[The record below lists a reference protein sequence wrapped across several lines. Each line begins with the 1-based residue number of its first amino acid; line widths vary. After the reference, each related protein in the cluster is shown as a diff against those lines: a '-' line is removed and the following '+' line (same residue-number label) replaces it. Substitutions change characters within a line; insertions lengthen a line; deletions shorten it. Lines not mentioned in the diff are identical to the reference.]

1 LQLETNE
8 QSAIAWESAPVNPT
22 VYSYSKGFTGARK
35 PILHVSRRNL
45 NPNNELKR
53 KFGSKVVQNE
63 QRYCPF

>member
-1 LQLETNE
+1 LQLEKNE
-8 QSAIAWESAPVNPT
+8 QSAVAWEPAAAN
-22 VYSYSKGFTGARK
+22 YSKDCVEARK

-63 QRYCPF
+63 QR